1 MGAKS
6 QIIRD
11 ARLRFSVEANE
22 VKRRALLYIAR
33 NATLESQVRHRA
45 QLQLHNMD
53 GNTRPGRVSNRC
65 METGRGRGELECSIP
80 FGSGRFKTHI
90 YSLSPGIMS
99 QFGLCRV
106 SQNNKAVLLCKQPNQ
121 DLGGTSVDPVSALL
135 NTVSIPTQSVERR
148 A

>member
-65 METGRGRGELECSIP
+65 METGRGRG
-80 FGSGRFKTHI
+80 
-90 YSLSPGIMS
+90 IMS
-99 QFGLCRV
+99 QFGLCRYQFRLKALNGELSGV
-106 SQNNKAVLLCKQPNQ
+106 SK
-121 DLGGTSVDPVSALL
+121 SSW
-135 NTVSIPTQSVERR
+135 
-148 A
+148 

>member
-65 METGRGRGELECSIP
+65 METGRGRGELGDP
-80 FGSGRFKTHI
+80 LRGTVV
-90 YSLSPGIMS
+90 
-99 QFGLCRV
+99 LCQTD
-106 SQNNKAVLLCKQPNQ
+106 S
-121 DLGGTSVDPVSALL
+121 
-135 NTVSIPTQSVERR
+135 
-148 A
+148 